1 MRFVRTESAER
12 RVQKEP
18 TALTP
23 DFARLGEKL
32 DGAEERW
39 KRGFGAEIEV
49 TKQDP
54 SGPEPTDGVKLGDG
68 MGAEGESG
76 LPLPEAS
83 LDRRAGMQPTSWRVR
98 SRASFHEEDDDED
111 KEDREEKEAET
122 AKRRSAVAL
131 AVSPSASRS
140 RTES

>member
-23 DFARLGEKL
+23 DFARLGEKPN
-32 DGAEERW
+32 GAEERW
-39 KRGFGAEIEV
+39 ERGFGAEIEV

-83 LDRRAGMQPTSWRVR
+83 LDRRAEMQPTSWRVR
-98 SRASFHEEDDDED
+98 SRASFHEEEED
-111 KEDREEKEAET
+111 KDEDREEREAET
-122 AKRRSAVAL
+122 AKRRSAGAL
-131 AVSPSASRS
+131 EGSRSVSSS